1 MQIMQS
7 KQFQIQ
13 DEQVAF
19 FSIFWDA
26 AFYNVQSGVYRFY
39 KVIGT
44 KHEFIFFMQENV
56 FNEMTFS
63 ETEDGGIFFSNATG
77 VSSYAFEKT
86 LNYDG
91 ESQKAPYLAHS
102 IFYEQRP
109 DLVQYAELVHF
120 MPIKNGIEFDFYNH
134 DFIEQYALKTDF
146 FIHHHESE
154 GLKTYET
161 QSYIF
166 TDLSEATVGFGYVGG
181 VNKQLNDHF
190 EERVNNIAH
199 LFHQEEAK

>member
-7 KQFQIQ
+7 KPFQIQ

-26 AFYNVQSGVYRFY
+26 AFYNVQAGTYRFY

-56 FNEMTFS
+56 FNEMIFS
-63 ETEDGGIFFSNATG
+63 ETDNGGIFFSNATG
-77 VSSYAFEKT
+77 VSSYLFEKT

-91 ESQKAPYLAHS
+91 EAHKAPYLAHS

-109 DLVQYAELVHF
+109 DLVQYSELVHF
-120 MPIKNGIEFDFYNH
+120 MPVKNGVEFDFYNH
-134 DFIEQYALKTDF
+134 NFIQKYALKTEF
-146 FIHHHESE
+146 FTHHHEVES
-154 GLKTYET
+154 LKTFET

-166 TDLSEATVGFGYVGG
+166 TNINEETVGFGYVGG
-181 VNKQLNDHF
+181 VNRQLNAHF
-190 EERVNNIAH
+190 EQQMNNIAD
-199 LFHQEEAK
+199 LFHLEEVQ